1 MIYDGRWK
9 KELKKQA
16 RAIAFWRKLSFCGDI
31 AKHHLNRTVL
41 YSATILRKMVEEETE
56 AKAFATKEN
65 ITLGKIVIINTSLNA
80 VRYPYNGEEGW
91 TFRGKL
97 CAMNYGE
104 GQSVCVKAKDVC
116 NWLLHSY
123 VWGVAF
129 NEDRKGFAGFF
140 VASDFDKE
148 KFVHYISFEEWRRL
162 LILAIENGAI

>member
-1 MIYDGRWK
+1 MIYDGRRK

-56 AKAFATKEN
+56 AKAFATKEI

-80 VRYPYNGEEGW
+80 IRYHYNGEEGW

-104 GQSVCVKAKDVC
+104 GQSVCVKA
-116 NWLLHSY
+116 
-123 VWGVAF
+123 
-129 NEDRKGFAGFF
+129 
-140 VASDFDKE
+140 
-148 KFVHYISFEEWRRL
+148 
-162 LILAIENGAI
+162 